1 MRKPRSVRINDRV
14 LTNRHTFERG
24 FHLVFAVATT
34 QKRKM
39 EF

>member
-1 MRKPRSVRINDRV
+1 MDPYQRR
-14 LTNRHTFERG
+14 TFERG
-24 FHLVFAVATT
+24 FHLTFVVAAT